1 MLPSASDSSTTRA
14 EGDAIL
20 RPGLFVTLILT
31 AALAI
36 SGIIY
41 TALLPDYIKAGGP
54 LVIVLMALSIMVAAF
69 VIERLL
75 ALQKAQGRG
84 SLPAFIKRV
93 QAQVEAAEIEAAIQS
108 CHAQRGSCAN
118 IMRAGLEKFRS
129 LRDTGDPK
137 VVQQEIQAA
146 MQESMMLEV
155 PLLERNLSSIS
166 TIASIS
172 TLVGLLGTTLGM
184 IRSFKALAKS
194 GAPDAIALSLGISE
208 ALVNTA
214 GGLLVA
220 ITGIIAYNYFFNRID
235 DFTYT
240 IDEAA
245 NYAMVQ
251 SLVEKTLDLPAT
263 KRMPAP
269 LADQLAR

>member
-1 MLPSASDSSTTRA
+1 V
-14 EGDAIL
+14 
-20 RPGLFVTLILT
+20 RPGLFVTMILV

-36 SGIIY
+36 SGTIY
-41 TALLPDYIKAGGP
+41 ATLLPDYIKAGGP
-54 LVIVLMALSIMVAAF
+54 LVVVLMSLSVMVLAF
-69 VIERLL
+69 VIERFL

-84 SLPAFIKRV
+84 SLSLFVKRV
-93 QAQVEAAEIEAAIQS
+93 QSQVEALDIEGAIQS
-108 CHAQRGSCAN
+108 CHVQRGSCAN
-118 IMRAGLEKFRS
+118 IMRAGLEKFRL
-129 LRDTGDPK
+129 LRRSADPK
-137 VVQQEIQAA
+137 LVQQEVQAA

-155 PLLERNLSSIS
+155 PLLERNLSAIS

-184 IRSFKALAKS
+184 IRSFKALARS

-208 ALVNTA
+208 ALINTA

-251 SLVEKTLDLPAT
+251 TLVEKMVGD
-263 KRMPAP
+263 PAP
-269 LADQLAR
+269 QPGKGALAEQLTR

>member
-1 MLPSASDSSTTRA
+1 MT
-14 EGDAIL
+14 
-20 RPGLFVTLILT
+20 
-31 AALAI
+31 
-36 SGIIY
+36 
-41 TALLPDYIKAGGP
+41 
-54 LVIVLMALSIMVAAF
+54 LSILVMAF

-75 ALQKAQGRG
+75 ALRTAQGKG
-84 SLPAFIKRV
+84 SLSTFLKQV
-93 QAQVEAAEIEAAIQS
+93 QQQVEAMQIDAAIQT
-108 CHAQRGSCAN
+108 CQTQRGSCAN
-118 IMRAGLEKFRS
+118 IMRAGLEKFRT
-129 LRDTGDPK
+129 LRGMHDPK
-137 VVQQEIQAA
+137 LVQQEVQSA

-155 PLLERNLSSIS
+155 PLLERNLSAIS

-184 IRSFKALAKS
+184 IRSFKALARS

-220 ITGIIAYNYFFNRID
+220 IVGIIAYNYFFNRID
-235 DFTYT
+235 SFTYQ

-251 SLVEKTLDLPAT
+251 TLVEKMAQSSDEKLVERPDNYRT
-263 KRMPAP
+263 P
-269 LADQLAR
+269 LVEKLVG

>member
-1 MLPSASDSSTTRA
+1 MK
-14 EGDAIL
+14 
-20 RPGLFVTLILT
+20 PGLFIAIVLT

-36 SGIIY
+36 SSVIY
-41 TALLPDYIKAGGP
+41 SVLLPEYIKAGGP
-54 LVIVLMALSIMVAAF
+54 LIVVLMTLSIMVLAF

-75 ALQKAQGRG
+75 VLNNARG
-84 SLPAFIKRV
+84 KGSFPHFLKRV
-93 QAQVEAAEIEAAIQS
+93 QAQVDALDIEGAIET
-108 CHAQRGSCAN
+108 CRAQRGSCAN
-118 IMRAGLEKFRS
+118 IMRAGLEKFRQVRH
-129 LRDTGDPK
+129 LGDPK
-137 VVQQEIQAA
+137 TVQQEVQAA

-155 PLLERNLSSIS
+155 PLLERNLSAIS

-184 IRSFKALAKS
+184 IRSFKALAKA

-220 ITGIIAYNYFFNRID
+220 IVGIIAYNYFFNRID
-235 DFTYT
+235 DFTYQ

-245 NYAMVQ
+245 NVAMVQ
-251 SLVEKTLDLPAT
+251 TLTEKVIESSTRVA
-263 KRMPAP
+263 
-269 LADQLAR
+269 

>member
-1 MLPSASDSSTTRA
+1 
-14 EGDAIL
+14 L
-20 RPGLFVTLILT
+20 RPGLFIALILI
-31 AALAI
+31 AALVI
-36 SGIIY
+36 SSIIY
-41 TALLPDYIKAGGP
+41 SLLLPDYIKAGGQ
-54 LVIVLMALSIMVAAF
+54 LVIVLMTLSIMVVAF
-69 VIERLL
+69 IIERLL
-75 ALQKAQGRG
+75 ALQRARG
-84 SLPAFIKRV
+84 SGPLSLFLKRI
-93 QAQVEAAEIEAAIQS
+93 QKHVEAMEIDAAIQA
-108 CHAQRGSCAN
+108 CQTQRGSCAN
-118 IMRAGLEKFRS
+118 IMRAGLEKFRLMRAS
-129 LRDTGDPK
+129 TNDPK
-137 VVQQEIQAA
+137 LVQQEVQSA

-184 IRSFKALAKS
+184 IRSFKALAHS
-194 GAPDAIALSLGISE
+194 GAPDAIALSQGISE

-220 ITGIIAYNYFFNRID
+220 IIGIIAYNYFFTRID

-251 SLVEKTLDLPAT
+251 TLVEKSLQDQPGE
-263 KRMPAP
+263 RMRGA
-269 LADQLAR
+269 LAGSLAN